1 MLGESLELLKVK
13 PPVVFVGECGMAL
26 EQMQGICA
34 SSRHDG
40 GHLMVFLKLRWEPGA
55 SSRVTMGLFFKHSR
69 LVSSDTSGFSLSH
82 GRAVGMPLELRRAT
96 QGPFPVATGI
106 LEFLLISKRN

>member
-13 PPVVFVGECGMAL
+13 PPVMFDGECGMAL

-40 GHLMVFLKLRWEPGA
+40 GHLMVFLELRWEPGV
-55 SSRVTMGLFFKHSR
+55 SYRVTMGMFFKHSCI
-69 LVSSDTSGFSLSH
+69 LSDARS
-82 GRAVGMPLELRRAT
+82 
-96 QGPFPVATGI
+96 PV
-106 LEFLLISKRN
+106 